1 MGGEE
6 REGIPI
12 TRCRIRVGGVI
23 GCMGDRNES
32 SGLHS
37 MGSANGGTYL
47 CIFKNS

>member
-12 TRCRIRVGGVI
+12 IRCRIRVGGVI

-37 MGSANGGTYL
+37 MGGGTYL